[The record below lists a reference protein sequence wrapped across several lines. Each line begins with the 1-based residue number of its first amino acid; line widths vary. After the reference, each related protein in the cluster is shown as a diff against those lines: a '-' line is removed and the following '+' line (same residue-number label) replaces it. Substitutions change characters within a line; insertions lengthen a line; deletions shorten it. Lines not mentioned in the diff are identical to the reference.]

1 MRAVQEYDG
10 LGEADEV
17 ERTDTIALFELCIL
31 EKEMITIRSNIGQRK
46 VKTNSVIFSFLKIS
60 LRQQVNRQCAGIQYD
75 EQQRVGN
82 CLGNLKDFGP

>member
-1 MRAVQEYDG
+1 MRAVHEYDG

-31 EKEMITIRSNIGQRK
+31 AKEMITIKSNIGQRK
-46 VKTNSVIFSFLKIS
+46 GKTNSVIFSFLKFF

-82 CLGNLKDFGP
+82 CLGNLKDPGP

>member
-1 MRAVQEYDG
+1 MRAVHEYDG

-46 VKTNSVIFSFLKIS
+46 GKTNSVIFSF
-60 LRQQVNRQCAGIQYD
+60 
-75 EQQRVGN
+75 
-82 CLGNLKDFGP
+82 